1 MNDEEKMKHLR
12 NCLILLAVSFVWLTS
27 LNGEITDSMQVGPGV
42 MYYSETRSAGPW
54 EMDVV
59 VIDLENPWL
68 SFKTVKA
75 NNRLQGHEKTS
86 SMASRNN
93 FAGHRVVAAINGDFY
108 DGTGLP
114 IGAQVSNGQVV
125 KTDFAWKTIGLNDA
139 KVPFIADIGYGG
151 MVWSD
156 SANNLLH
163 NINAVRSDNQ
173 LILYNPFFGYSTG
186 SNAYGSEALIRPL
199 EGWIVNDTM
208 RCVVEEIQTNQG
220 NMVIPSGKA
229 VLSGHGESAGFI
241 GSVSAGDTLSIAFS
255 MRPAPDRLMNVIGGN
270 EILVQNGQNI
280 GASGDR
286 HPRTAAGFNADS
298 TKFYFFTVDGR
309 QPGYSVGM
317 SYYEL
322 AAYMLEWGVYQGLN
336 LDGGGSTT
344 MLVRGE
350 IKNSPSDPGGERTVA
365 NSLLLI
371 SAAPD
376 SNLAY
381 LRLSPK
387 KVTVIGGSQVQF
399 SVQGLDIFYNHVSL
413 DTVQLLWECDSVLG
427 SITESGL
434 FTASEDTVSGYI
446 YVRAGEIA
454 DSALVQKSILNEII
468 LTPDPVILKVG
479 EIQQM
484 NAEAYDNFGNLIAFA
499 LSDYEWS
506 VTNELG
512 SISESGLFSATTIG
526 EGEILAEYAGVSGAV
541 SLTVGINSSVIVDNF
556 TNVSNYSLSGV
567 NVNLAGCSLIPDTSV
582 HVSAPHSGKLAYSLT
597 TGGTSA
603 LYMNCTI
610 PISGTPDVIG
620 VWVYGDGKN
629 HWLRGE
635 FEDHDGEKFLFN
647 FTEASPG
654 IDWLDEWRYLEVPL
668 ENAIPSWSNPSAVLN
683 YPITWKRFY
692 LVETNDNNKDS
703 GVIWLDDFQV
713 DFITTDIETPIPQE
727 FHLEQNFPNPF
738 NASTTIRFAVPPLDF
753 AQESAV
759 LLQIF
764 DIQGRLIK
772 TLVDDELKPGHYEIN
787 FHNANLASGIYLYQ
801 LSVNGAHIT
810 KKMALLK

>member
-1 MNDEEKMKHLR
+1 MRK
-12 NCLILLAVSFVWLTS
+12 LLYAVLLSFMATVA
-27 LNGEITDSMQVGPGV
+27 LNAAITDSMQVGPGV

-68 SFKTVKA
+68 TLKTVKS
-75 NNRLQGHEKTS
+75 NDRLAGFEKTS
-86 SMASRNN
+86 SMAARNN
-93 FAGHRVVAAINGDFY
+93 RLGHRVVAAINGDFY

-156 SANNLLH
+156 SASNLLH
-163 NINAVRSDNQ
+163 NINTVRNTDQ
-173 LILYNPFFGYSTG
+173 LILFNPFFGYSTG
-186 SNAYGSEALIRPL
+186 TNPYGSEALIRPI
-199 EGWIVNDTM
+199 ESWIVNDTM
-208 RCVVEEIQTNQG
+208 RCVVEDVQSDQG
-220 NMVIPSGKA
+220 NMIIPAGRA
-229 VLSGHGESAGFI
+229 VLSGHGASVAFI
-241 GSVSAGDTLSIAFS
+241 HSLTAGDTLSIVFS
-255 MRPAPDRLMNVIGGN
+255 MRPAPDRLMNLIGGN
-270 EILVQNGQNI
+270 TILVQNGQNV

-344 MLVRGE
+344 MVVRGK
-350 IKNSPSDPGGERTVA
+350 IKNSPSDPGGERSVA

-376 SNLAY
+376 SNLAH

-413 DTVQLLWECDSVLG
+413 DTVQLLWECDSALG

-434 FTASEDTVSGYI
+434 FTASEDTLTGYI

-454 DSALVQKSILNEII
+454 DSALVQKSILNEIL

-484 NAEAYDNFGNLIAFA
+484 NADAYDNFGNLIAFS
-499 LSDYEWS
+499 LDDYEWS
-506 VTNELG
+506 LTG
-512 SISESGLFSATTIG
+512 DMGDISGSGLFSATTIG
-526 EGEILAEYAGVSGAV
+526 EGEIHAQYAGVSASV
-541 SLTVGINSSVIVDNF
+541 SVMVGISSSAVVDNF
-556 TNVSNYSLSGV
+556 STVANYSLSGV
-567 NVNLAGCSLIPDTSV
+567 NINMSECSLTADTSV
-582 HVSAPHSGKLAYSLT
+582 AVSQPKSGRLAYSLS

-610 PISGTPDVIG
+610 PISGTPDIIG
-620 VWVYGDGKN
+620 IWVYGDGKG

-635 FEDHDGEKFLFN
+635 FEDNDGEKFLFN

-654 IDWLDEWRYLEVPL
+654 IDWLNEWRYLELPM
-668 ENAIPSWSNPSAVLN
+668 ENAIPSWANPAAVLN

-713 DFITTDIETPIPQE
+713 DFITSNLPNQQSLPQD
-727 FHLEQNFPNPF
+727 FYLQQNYPNPF
-738 NASTTIRFAVPPLDF
+738 NTSTSIRFAIPESPNKSDF
-753 AQESAV
+753 SV
-759 LLQIF
+759 LLKIY
-764 DIQGRLIK
+764 DLQGRLIE
-772 TLVDDELKPGHYEIN
+772 TLIDGELRPGIYEVP
-787 FHNANLASGIYLYQ
+787 FDGSALSSGIYLCR
-801 LSVNGAHIT
+801 LSGQSDTFTI
-810 KKMALLK
+810 KLLLLK